1 MTLMCCSHR
10 MNASELLTHLH
21 CRLNGASFSSA
32 SATGDRLQLLHNLC
46 NSGSSNS
53 GRGLVCAAAVYAA
66 ELQQPSEC
74 LALTIDGE
82 TERCAGSR
90 GRCHE
95 SRGPLV
101 ETWGPLVV
109 LTSLRHPIIL
119 VGIAFFTL

>member
-1 MTLMCCSHR
+1 MSC
-10 MNASELLTHLH
+10 THLH
-21 CRLNGASFSSA
+21 CCFNGASFSSA
-32 SATGDRLQLLHNLC
+32 SASGTSDRFQLLHNLC
-46 NSGSSNS
+46 NSGSSS
-53 GRGLVCAAAVYAA
+53 RGRGLVCAAAVYAA
-66 ELQQPSEC
+66 ELQQPSER

-109 LTSLRHPIIL
+109 LTSLRHLIIL
-119 VGIAFFTL
+119 LGIAIFTL